1 LVSLSMPG
9 DVIPL
14 GPRVLCGICE
24 KPMLPVAKGFQCKEP
39 GCGEGFLRAERG
51 IRVYREKN
59 TLIFESGDVAT
70 NNEPDQ
76 EGA

>member
-1 LVSLSMPG
+1 
-9 DVIPL
+9 
-14 GPRVLCGICE
+14 
-24 KPMLPVAKGFQCKEP
+24 MLPVAKGFQCKEP

-59 TLIFESGDVAT
+59 TLIFESDEGDGAT
-70 NNEPDQ
+70 SGEPDQ